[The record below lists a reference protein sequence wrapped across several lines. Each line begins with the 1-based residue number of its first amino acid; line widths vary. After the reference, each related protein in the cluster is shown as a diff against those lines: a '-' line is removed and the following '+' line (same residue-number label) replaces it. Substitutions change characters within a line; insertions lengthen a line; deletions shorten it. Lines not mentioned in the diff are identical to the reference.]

1 MQEGPRHLLMK
12 VVHNCTK
19 MEIIIMATFVLMIF
33 HVHKVMA
40 AFANI
45 VWPLFLNYFLFEF
58 SVDLFIIFILAG

>member
-1 MQEGPRHLLMK
+1 
-12 VVHNCTK
+12 